1 MVLANKYV
9 DDVVIGAPYQ
19 ISKDLIKSLNIA
31 KVVLA
36 RTKEDEILE
45 DLRIIDPNQVAK
57 EMGIYEEFDVECDMT
72 VESIAERVFKNRER
86 YMAKY

>member
-1 MVLANKYV
+1 M
-9 DDVVIGAPYQ
+9 
-19 ISKDLIKSLNIA
+19 
-31 KVVLA
+31 VLA